1 MWIALNKADRPF
13 LQKWEIWKSFIS
25 TLDELRSQAKY
36 QNPQGRQR
44 NIIRLK
50 ALFNVNILS
59 NNKRIKVLP
68 QTPIL

>member
-59 NNKRIKVLP
+59 
-68 QTPIL
+68 